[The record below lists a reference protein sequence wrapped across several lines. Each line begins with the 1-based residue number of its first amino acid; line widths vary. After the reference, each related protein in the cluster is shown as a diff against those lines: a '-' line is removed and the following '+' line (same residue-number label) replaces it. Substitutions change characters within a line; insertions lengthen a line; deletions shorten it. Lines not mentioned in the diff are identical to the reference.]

1 MKNWHILRLTA
12 LILSCIGSALCL
24 FIMSA
29 EIRSYTVLRELALL
43 TGQTP
48 PSPLIPVLLCLL
60 PAGLGLGSVIINLRG
75 SDSSQKIA
83 MIMAFIAAGITGIAC
98 LLANKVLPDIAFLL
112 FLVSGVLLIVWPQVA
127 MPSVDQLLDR
137 RPARQCNSVPPAP
150 AAGLEAPAAAG
161 TSPTNAA
168 AEPAAGPEAPAGAGA
183 GQTEASSTAQ
193 ACATPPHTAA
203 GPAPGDLPTI
213 ICPGCRN
220 TVSALARRC
229 PYCGHPFRDMRASR
243 HSRLV
248 ALLLC
253 FFLGFLGI
261 HRFYVGKI
269 GTGILQLLTLGGLFI
284 WSFIDFIFIIC
295 GIFRDDE
302 DKPLTEWDVR

>member
-12 LILSCIGSALCL
+12 LILSCIGSTLCL

-29 EIRSYTVLRELALL
+29 EIRSYTVLRDLALL

-137 RPARQCNSVPPAP
+137 RPARQFNSVPPAP
-150 AAGLEAPAAAG
+150 GAFAA
-161 TSPTNAA
+161 S
-168 AEPAAGPEAPAGAGA
+168 AGPEASAGAGA
-183 GQTEASSTAQ
+183 DQTEASSTAQ

>member
-29 EIRSYTVLRELALL
+29 EIRSYIVLRDLAFL

-48 PSPLIPVLLCLL
+48 PSPLIPVILCLL
-60 PAGLGLGSVIINLRG
+60 PAGLGLASVIINLRG
-75 SDSSQKIA
+75 SDGSRKIA
-83 MIMAFIAAGITGIAC
+83 MIMAFIAAGIMGIAC

-127 MPSVDQLLDR
+127 MPSVDQLLNR
-137 RPARQCNSVPPAP
+137 TPARQFNSVPPAP
-150 AAGLEAPAAAG
+150 G
-161 TSPTNAA
+161 
-168 AEPAAGPEAPAGAGA
+168 AGPEAPAGAGA
-183 GQTEASSTAQ
+183 SQTEASSTAQ
-193 ACATPPHTAA
+193 ACATPPHAA
-203 GPAPGDLPTI
+203 AEPAPDGLPTI

-253 FFLGFLGI
+253 FFLGCLGI

-284 WSFIDFIFIIC
+284 WSFIDFIFIVC
-295 GIFRDDE
+295 GIFRDAE